1 MSRYYLF
8 YYFKNLFVM
17 NTFGFGV
24 IDLCEGWLSLSEF
37 ILDEVKTP
45 EKRHQADVM
54 EGFEIRQIASE
65 GEIITEEEGI
75 ETKIESIIL
84 YQGSVQ
90 EELK

>member
-1 MSRYYLF
+1 
-8 YYFKNLFVM
+8 
-17 NTFGFGV
+17 
-24 IDLCEGWLSLSEF
+24 
-37 ILDEVKTP
+37 
-45 EKRHQADVM
+45 M